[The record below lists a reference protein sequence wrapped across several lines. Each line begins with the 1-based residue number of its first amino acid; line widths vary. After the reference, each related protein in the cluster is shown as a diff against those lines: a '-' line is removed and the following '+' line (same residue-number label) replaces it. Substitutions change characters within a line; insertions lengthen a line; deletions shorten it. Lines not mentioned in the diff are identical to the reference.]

1 MTSTPHWSGCLSW
14 TMMPSVPPSEQIALA
29 RLSDGQQLEVHLPQ
43 VLAQGPSVVR
53 AELERH
59 RVRVVAATGLLPGAV
74 LHQPLDLQQ
83 LHCGLDALHL
93 IGCPTA
99 LLVLDHRTDSPYS
112 QAERD
117 TAARLRE
124 VATIAAEYGI
134 ALAVE
139 ALGTPNGHLPRY
151 GCGPEPGIRT
161 LPQVDELLDLLGS
174 QLPRVG
180 ICVDSVSWAAT
191 GAHPTH
197 LTGLRHPV
205 RHVRLADVPHHLPAP
220 RWTTPQRLLLGDGA
234 LNWEVFS
241 HALARTGYDGPLAVA
256 VTNPAARALPGHEI
270 AARATTATRHVRAA
284 AHSPAVHTGRAA

>member
-1 MTSTPHWSGCLSW
+1 MTPTPRWASCLSW
-14 TMMPSVPPSEQIALA
+14 TMTPSLPTPEQIALA
-29 RLSDGQQLEVHLPQ
+29 RLTEGQQLEVHLPQ
-43 VLAQGPSVVR
+43 VLAQGPNVVR

-59 RVRVVAATGLLPGAV
+59 RVRVAAATGLLPGAV

-83 LHCGLDALHL
+83 LHRGLGALHL

-99 LLVLDHRTDSPYS
+99 LLLLDHRTISPYAQS
-112 QAERD
+112 ERD

-124 VATIAAEYGI
+124 VATIASEYGI
-134 ALAVE
+134 VLAVE

-151 GCGPEPGIRT
+151 GHGPEPGLRA

-174 QLPRVG
+174 ELPRVG

-191 GAHPTH
+191 GANPTH

-205 RHVRLADVPHHLPAP
+205 RHVRIADVPHRLPAL
-220 RWTTPQRLLLGDGA
+220 RWGTPQRLLPGDGA
-234 LNWEVFS
+234 LNWEVFA
-241 HALARTGYDGPLAVA
+241 HALAQEGYDGPLAMA
-256 VTNPAARALPGHEI
+256 VTNPIVRALPGREI

-284 AHSPAVHTGRAA
+284 THSPTANTGRAA